1 MLQFFGHMMKLPVE
15 AFVYSM
21 EMFVC
26 TMRGIQKLAF
36 QGIDT
41 MADDVAQTLVAA
53 PGEERHITSEGTE
66 DVPKEV
72 TSKVPEDTIGDSV
85 AITSHIVQEEKKMGE
100 RDLGGDDLKLVR
112 YKILFIKRDY
122 EHAFDEQ
129 EALVYESMDATGFT
143 AWKTAEFIQQ
153 LREKKKIP
161 VPDKWQR
168 EGYNYPPQAHREGN
182 ILLGLPDEDKKY
194 LRVYYEVLER
204 YPREPLEYEDQQLRI
219 LREIRDNMK
228 PLDRI

>member
-53 PGEERHITSEGTE
+53 PGEERHMTSEGTE
-66 DVPKEV
+66 EVPRDF
-72 TSKVPEDTIGDSV
+72 TSGVPEDTIGESA
-85 AITSHIVQEEKKMGE
+85 AITSHTVQEEKKMGE

-112 YKILFIKRDY
+112 YKILFVKRNY
-122 EHAFDEQ
+122 EAAFAEQ
-129 EALVYESMDATGFT
+129 EALVYEKTDATGFT

-153 LREKKKIP
+153 LARRETH
-161 VPDKWQR
+161 VPHAWRR
-168 EGYNYPPQAHREGN
+168 EGYEYPPDRTEYRAGN

-194 LRVYYEVLER
+194 LRVYYEVLQR
-204 YPREPLEYEDQQLRI
+204 YPREELEYEDQQLRI
-219 LREIRDNMK
+219 LREIRDVMQH
-228 PLDRI
+228 RI

>member
-1 MLQFFGHMMKLPVE
+1 MLQFFGHMMKLPLE

-21 EMFVC
+21 EMFVR

-41 MADDVAQTLVAA
+41 MADDVAQTLVTA

-66 DVPKEV
+66 DVPREV
-72 TSKVPEDTIGDSV
+72 TSEVPEDTIGDSA
-85 AITSHIVQEEKKMGE
+85 AIASHTVQEEKKMSE

-112 YKILFIKRDY
+112 YKVLFVKRNY
-122 EHAFDEQ
+122 EAAFPEQ
-129 EALVYESMDATGFT
+129 EALVYDKTDATGFT

-153 LREKKKIP
+153 LARRETH
-161 VPDKWQR
+161 VPHAWR
-168 EGYNYPPQAHREGN
+168 RTGYEYPPDRPEYRAGD

-219 LREIRDNMK
+219 LREIRDK
-228 PLDRI
+228 I